1 MNNKHMALTRAAL
14 MFPLALVL
22 FEFAVYIGNDLV
34 QPAMLSVTRDF
45 GVDASWAPS
54 SMSAYL
60 LGGAAVAWLLGPISD
75 RVGRRRVFLI
85 GVAFFIVTCLG
96 ILLTQSIESFIFLRF
111 LQGTGLTVITAVG
124 YATIQ
129 EAFEERVAVKVMAL
143 MANVSLL
150 APLMGPILGAF
161 MIEHISWHWG
171 FVGIAALAT
180 VAFFGLKKYM
190 PETVDLPNKNPT
202 AVWDIVKDYGRV
214 YGNRRFLALAI
225 TGPIIGLPL
234 MLWVALSPV
243 MLVEDLGLSSLEY
256 GLSQL
261 PVFLGLVL
269 GNIGVMLWVYKL
281 PLGRTIQIG
290 TPIMLVGAMVM
301 LLGFVF
307 DSQLLWFM
315 LVGMSLI
322 ALGEGLCFAVLYR
335 FALMSSDVAKG
346 TVAAAMAVMVM
357 LFYAGLI
364 EVVKNLFVHFGSL
377 AYALVSLVLMLVFFT
392 FPRATIA
399 RLMAERARDSAVN

>member
-1 MNNKHMALTRAAL
+1 MSNKHMALTRAAL

-60 LGGAAVAWLLGPISD
+60 LGGAAVAWLLGPLSD

-85 GVAFFIVTCLG
+85 GVVFFVVTCLG
-96 ILLTQSIESFIFLRF
+96 ILLTQTIESFIFMRF

-129 EAFEERVAVKVMAL
+129 EAFEERIAVKVMAL

-150 APLMGPILGAF
+150 APLLGPILGAF

-171 FVGIAALAT
+171 FVGIAALAF

-202 AVWDIVKDYGRV
+202 ALWAIVKDYGRV
-214 YGNRRFLALAI
+214 YSNRRFLALAM

-243 MLVEDLGLSSLEY
+243 MLVTDLGLSSMDY

-261 PVFLGLVL
+261 PVFFGLIL
-269 GNIGVMLWVYKL
+269 GNICVMRWVDRL

-290 TPIMLVGAMVM
+290 TPIMLIGALIV
-301 LLGFVF
+301 LLGFVAKPYI
-307 DSQLLWFM
+307 LWFM
-315 LVGMSLI
+315 LTGMSLV
-322 ALGEGLCFAVLYR
+322 AFGEGLCFAVLYR
-335 FALMSSDVAKG
+335 FALMSSDVSKG
-346 TVAAAMAVMVM
+346 TVAAAMGIMVM
-357 LFYAGLI
+357 LLYAGII
-364 EVVKNLFVHFGSL
+364 EVVKMLFVHFGSL
-377 AYALVSLVLMLVFFT
+377 AFGLVCVVLMAVFFT
-392 FPRATIA
+392 FPRVTVK
-399 RLMAERARDSAVN
+399 RVMQERAEAGQ

>member
-60 LGGAAVAWLLGPISD
+60 LGGAAVAWFLGPLSD
-75 RVGRRRVFLI
+75 RVGRRRVFLT
-85 GVAFFIVTCLG
+85 GVVFFIVTCLL
-96 ILLTQSIESFIFLRF
+96 ILLTRNIESFILLRF

-124 YATIQ
+124 YAAIQ

-150 APLMGPILGAF
+150 APLLGPILGAF

-171 FVGIAALAT
+171 FVGIATLAT

-190 PETVDLPNKNPT
+190 PETVDLPNKNPP
-202 AVWDIVKDYGRV
+202 AIWAIVKDYGRV
-214 YGNRRFLALAI
+214 YRNPRFLALAV
-225 TGPIIGLPL
+225 TGPMIGLPL

-243 MLVEDLGLSSLEY
+243 MLVEDLGLSSMDY

-261 PVFLGLVL
+261 PVFFGLIL
-269 GNIGVMLWVYKL
+269 GNIGVMVWVDRL

-290 TPIMLVGAMVM
+290 TPIMLLGALTM
-301 LLGFVF
+301 LLGFAFADYV
-307 DSQLLWFM
+307 LWFM

-322 ALGEGLCFAVLYR
+322 AFGEGLCFAVLYR

-346 TVAAAMAVMVM
+346 TVAAAMGVMVM
-357 LFYAGLI
+357 LFYAGVI
-364 EVVKNLFVHFGSL
+364 ELVKNLFVHFGSL
-377 AYALVSLVLMLVFFT
+377 AFALVSVLLIALFFT
-392 FPRATIA
+392 FPRATIK
-399 RLMAERARDSAVN
+399 RVMAQRAKGAAQS

>member
-1 MNNKHMALTRAAL
+1 MALTRAAL

-60 LGGAAVAWLLGPISD
+60 LGGAAVAWLLGPLSD
-75 RVGRRRVFLI
+75 RVGRRRVFLV
-85 GVAFFIVTCLG
+85 GVVFFIVTCLA
-96 ILLTQSIESFIFLRF
+96 ILLTQSIESFIFMRF

-150 APLMGPILGAF
+150 APLLGPILGAF

-171 FVGIAALAT
+171 FVGIAILAI

-202 AVWDIVKDYGRV
+202 AVWTIVKDYARV
-214 YGNRRFLALAI
+214 YGNRRFLALAV
-225 TGPIIGLPL
+225 TGPMIGLPL

-243 MLVEDLGLSSLEY
+243 ILVEDLGLSSMDY

-261 PVFLGLVL
+261 PVFFGLIL
-269 GNIGVMLWVYKL
+269 GNICVMYWVDKL

-290 TPIMLVGAMVM
+290 TPIMLVGAMMV
-301 LLGFVF
+301 LLGFILP
-307 DSQLLWFM
+307 SCLMWLM
-315 LVGMSLI
+315 LIGMSLI
-322 ALGEGLCFAVLYR
+322 AFGEGLCFAVLYR
-335 FALMSSDVAKG
+335 FALMSSDVTKG
-346 TVAAAMAVMVM
+346 TVAAAMAVMIM
-357 LFYAGLI
+357 LFYAGVI
-364 EVVKNLFVHFGSL
+364 EVAKVLFVHFGSI
-377 AYALVSLVLMLVFFT
+377 AFAVVGVVLIGLFFT
-392 FPRATIA
+392 FPRTTIK
-399 RLMAERARDSAVN
+399 RLMAERAAASAK